1 MAKGRKVRG
10 VFFRDGQWWIRW
22 ACSLGHDHR
31 KPSGPE
37 KTVAT
42 EEHKAKR
49 AAVREARKA
58 GRECC
63 PKLVRRDR
71 PLLFEDVVA
80 DYMEHSRR
88 TKRSHNNDRIK
99 AERFLALF
107 GGRMAIDVMTKE
119 VEDFRAQLL
128 AEGRKVATVNQHLKF
143 LKAAYNCAI
152 RLGRLTYNP
161 VTPIRLQRENN
172 ARNRCLSPDEE
183 ARLLDALP
191 SRLRALV
198 VVAMHTGMRQGE
210 LRRLQWA
217 EVDFETGS
225 IRVGLDKA
233 GDGRWVAINSVT
245 REALLAAKRE
255 QKVLGPYVFSSPEG
269 KFLHNFE
276 RYWRP
281 AVTVA
286 KIPDF
291 RFHDL
296 RHTFASRLA
305 MKGVDLYTVQ
315 RAGGWKTTTM
325 VQRYAHLSPD
335 HMRAAVEKLAQGG
348 SAALTGTKTGTSRMS
363 P

>member
-31 KPSGPE
+31 NPSGTE
-37 KTVAT
+37 KTAAT

-49 AAVREARKA
+49 AEVREARKA

-63 PKLVRRDR
+63 PRLVRRER
-71 PLLFEDVVA
+71 PLLFEEVIA
-80 DYMEHSRR
+80 DFMEHSRR
-88 TKRSHNNDRIK
+88 TKRSYTNDKIR
-99 AERFLALF
+99 AARFLALF
-107 GGRMAIDVMTKE
+107 SGRMASDITTKE
-119 VEDFRAQLL
+119 IEDFRADMMV
-128 AEGRKVATVNQHLKF
+128 ERKIATVNLYLKF
-143 LKAAYNCAI
+143 LKAAYNRAI
-152 RLGRLTYNP
+152 RQGRLTFNP
-161 VTPIRLQRENN
+161 LAPMLLQRENN
-172 ARNRCLSPDEE
+172 ARNRCLSPEE
-183 ARLLDALP
+183 EVRLMKALSP
-191 SRLRALV
+191 RLRAM
-198 VVAMHTGMRQGE
+198 VAVALHTGMRRGE
-210 LRRLQWA
+210 LRRLMWA
-217 EVDFETGS
+217 DVDFDTGT

-233 GDGRWVAINSVT
+233 GDGRWVVMNSVA

-255 QKVLGPYVFSSPEG
+255 QRVLGPYVFSSPEG

-281 AVTVA
+281 ALKAVN
-286 KIPDF
+286 IPDF

-335 HMRAAVEKLAQGG
+335 HMRAAVEKLAQGV
-348 SAALTGTKTGTSRMS
+348 SSVTTGTRTGTLRSS
-363 P
+363 S